1 MFSFSRTITVRPRSF
16 RSAAAVRPVIPAPM
30 ITTSAVWSPRREVSS
45 GALLVPSQRDEECCF
60 IAFRLAQT
68 QETNRTQRARFVLDN
83 KLPYAVRG
91 SSTPWT
97 FQTRRRPKMATS
109 KRGFASMDAAKQ
121 REIASKGGRAAHAK
135 GTAHEF
141 TSDEA
146 RVAGRKG
153 GEAVSRDRAHM
164 AAIGREGGHSR
175 GARAR
180 AAATGGSVIGNTP
193 GAINNDVEQGT
204 SSQPFVRQVNEERSG
219 FESGGRNVN

>member
-1 MFSFSRTITVRPRSF
+1 
-16 RSAAAVRPVIPAPM
+16 
-30 ITTSAVWSPRREVSS
+30 
-45 GALLVPSQRDEECCF
+45 
-60 IAFRLAQT
+60 
-68 QETNRTQRARFVLDN
+68 
-83 KLPYAVRG
+83 
-91 SSTPWT
+91 
-97 FQTRRRPKMATS
+97 MATS

-180 AAATGGSVIGNTP
+180 AAATGTAAAAGAAAGAVAGIAGAALAASHNRHASNTDTQTDYSP
-193 GAINNDVEQGT
+193 GTG
-204 SSQPFVRQVNEERSG
+204 SQPFVRQANEERSG
-219 FESGGRNVN
+219 FESGRNSGGFTSNERRPDSDSNDNFSNRDRDRNNRF